1 MSPSDQVRSD
11 DLQQVMDQSP
21 NMVSLWNADRTLRFA
36 NVAYAAAYGSTP
48 AQIRGRHVSEILG
61 DELYA
66 RIKPNFDAALA
77 GEIVSFEHDVRLPDG
92 SISWQQVDYVPDRR
106 GDATSG
112 VNVYIRDISR
122 RKNAEKAAA
131 HSAALY
137 RNLYER
143 APAMM
148 CSVDGSGQIT
158 SVSDLWAQKLG
169 YTREEALGRT
179 IFDFVGPDPGHA
191 VVKADRL
198 LFQTHDTVHDLG
210 RQIFCKD
217 GTVLD
222 VLLSAI
228 LERDADGNRG
238 STLIVLQDV
247 TAERRASQAVQDQ
260 RTFLDR
266 VGRLAGVGGWS
277 LDVKHSRLYWSQE
290 VRRIHEVSPDHNP
303 TLEEAL
309 AFYTGDSAGVIGD
322 AVQQCISERKPY
334 DIELTITT
342 ARGRVRWV
350 RAAGEAEVR
359 DDEVTRIF
367 GAFQD
372 ITERKLIE
380 REIAAQRERLRVTLD
395 SIADAVITTDR
406 HGIVQWLNPVA
417 SQLTGC
423 DPALTPGQHVDSI
436 YRVLYEDTRDP
447 VPSPLQRTGAVG
459 HRAGQGRQSILV
471 TQGGREIPI
480 DDSAA
485 PIRDELGNIVGLV
498 LVFRDVSEQ
507 RRLSQEIRHRAS
519 HDALTGLLNRS
530 AFEGRLANLFQTAQ
544 HDARSHV
551 LMYIDLDQFKIVN
564 DTCGHSGG
572 DRLLREI
579 SLLFREVVR
588 SGDTLARLGGD
599 EFGVLLQD
607 CTTTQARRVAE
618 QICQRMESYRFV
630 HYDRRFGVGASIGVV
645 PIDSR
650 WASQSEVMQAADR
663 ACYAAK
669 DGGRNRVH
677 EWIETDTTGARR
689 QGEMR
694 WAGELPLALDEGRFE
709 LFAQHIV
716 PCAIQSPLR
725 HIELLLR
732 LRDQSGRIITPASFL
747 SAAERFNLITRV
759 DRWASKQALQWMQ
772 QRDLSGVESIGIN
785 LSGQSIADRSFH
797 EFVRELLV
805 DVGFDK
811 RKICF
816 EIAEAAAITNIADAR
831 EFILMTRQL
840 GARIALD
847 DFGAG
852 ASSFAYLK
860 NLPVDSLKID
870 GQFIRHVRED
880 LLDRTAVCAF
890 RDVARVCGLSVVAEG
905 VESPEVLA
913 ELKNIGID
921 FAQGYLFH
929 QPVPL
934 GDLSL

>member
-1 MSPSDQVRSD
+1 MATIDEIRGD

-21 NMVSLWNADRTLRFA
+21 NMVSLWGADRTLRFA
-36 NVAYAAAYGSTP
+36 NAAYAAAYGSTP
-48 AQIRGRHVSEILG
+48 AQIRGRHVTEILG
-61 DELYA
+61 DELYS

-77 GEIVSFEHDVRLPDG
+77 GETVSFEHDIRLPDG
-92 SISWQQVDYVPDRR
+92 SVSWQQVDYVPVRR
-106 GDATSG
+106 GGVPCG

-131 HSAALY
+131 HSAELY

-148 CSVDGSGQIT
+148 CSVDQRGQVT
-158 SVSDLWAQKLG
+158 SVSDLWVQKLG
-169 YTREEALGRT
+169 YSREEALGRL
-179 IFDFVGPDPGHA
+179 IFDFVGQQENHA
-191 VVKADRL
+191 VVKADRE
-198 LFQTHDTVHDLG
+198 LFRTQNAVYDLERQVH
-210 RQIFCKD
+210 CKD
-217 GTVLD
+217 GKMLD

-228 LERDADGNRG
+228 VERDADSERV
-238 STLIVLQDV
+238 STLIVLQDI
-247 TAERRASQAVQDQ
+247 TAEKQARQALQDQ
-260 RTFLDR
+260 RTLLDR
-266 VGRLAGVGGWS
+266 AGRLAGVGGWS
-277 LDVKHSRLYWSQE
+277 LDVKDSRLYWSKE
-290 VRRIHEVSPDHNP
+290 VRRIHEVSKDHNP

-309 AFYTGDSAGVIGD
+309 AFYTGDSARLIDD
-322 AVQQCISERKPY
+322 AVRRCMSERKPY
-334 DIELTITT
+334 DMELTITT
-342 ARGRVRWV
+342 ARGRSRWV
-350 RAAGEAEVR
+350 RSAGEAEVR
-359 DDEVTRIF
+359 DGEVTRIF

-380 REIAAQRERLRVTLD
+380 REIAAERERLRVTLD

-406 HGIVQWLNPVA
+406 DGIVQWLNPVA
-417 SQLTGC
+417 AQLTGG
-423 DPALTPGQHVDSI
+423 DLALSPGQHVDSI

-447 VPSPLQRTGAVG
+447 VPGPLQRLDAAADSTG
-459 HRAGQGRQSILV
+459 HGRQRILV
-471 TQGGREIPI
+471 THEGREIPI

-485 PIRDELGNIVGLV
+485 PIRDEVGIIVGLV

-530 AFEGRLANLFQTAQ
+530 AFEGKLASLFRAAQ
-544 HDARSHV
+544 DNARSHV

-572 DRLLREI
+572 DRLLREV

-607 CTTTQARRVAE
+607 CTTAQARRVAE

-650 WASQSEVMQAADR
+650 WASQSEVMQVADR

-669 DGGRNRVH
+669 DAGRNRVH
-677 EWIETDTTGARR
+677 EWVETDATGLLR

-694 WAGELPLALDEGRFE
+694 WAGELPLALEEGRFE
-709 LFAQHIV
+709 LFGQHIV
-716 PCAIQSPLR
+716 PCAAQSSLQ

-732 LRDQSGRIITPASFL
+732 LRDKSGRLTTPAAFL
-747 SAAERFNLITRV
+747 SAAERFNLVTRM
-759 DRWASKQALQWMQ
+759 DRWALKEALGWMRQ
-772 QRDLSGVESIGIN
+772 QDLRGVGTVGIN
-785 LSGQSIADRSFH
+785 LSRQSIGDRTFH
-797 EFVRELLV
+797 EFVRELLGGI
-805 DVGFDK
+805 GFDPK
-811 RKICF
+811 KICF
-816 EIAEAAAITNIADAR
+816 EITETAAITNIADAR
-831 EFILMTRQL
+831 EFVAMSRQL

-860 NLPVDSLKID
+860 NLQVDALKID
-870 GQFIRHVRED
+870 AQFIKHVNDD

-890 RDVARVCGLSVVAEG
+890 RDVARICGLSVVAEG

-921 FAQGYLFH
+921 FAQGYLVH
-929 QPVPL
+929 QPSPL
-934 GDLSL
+934 GALNL